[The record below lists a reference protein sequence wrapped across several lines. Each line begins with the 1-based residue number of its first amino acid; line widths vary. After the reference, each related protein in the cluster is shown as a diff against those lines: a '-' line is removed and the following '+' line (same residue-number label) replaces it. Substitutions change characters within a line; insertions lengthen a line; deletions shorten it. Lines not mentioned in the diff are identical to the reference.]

1 MTSKHFSQLQAIGFF
16 GPMDIQVADLAARMV
31 PEATDAA
38 LLAAALASRA
48 ISLGHACTNLADYA
62 GTSWREILSRELT
75 LARDFDERDI
85 QQNLDTYE
93 IECLANPPA
102 MLEAWIAAL
111 PASLFGKGDETGK
124 HRTILIQKD
133 GRVYLRRYWGYEN
146 TVERK
151 LVALNHQ
158 TTGQAVNDDALLEYF
173 QTDQKL
179 QQAAARN
186 AVEHRLS
193 LLSGGPGTGK
203 TYTLARAV
211 ALLGALHHDQG
222 NHIVV
227 RMVAPTGKAAVRMVE
242 SIKKAKQ
249 ELRAE
254 LSRQGKPDTHLS
266 AIPEEASTIH
276 RLLGSRY
283 HSPYFKHDATNP
295 LQADLVI
302 VDEASMVDLP
312 LMAKLL
318 DALPENC
325 ALMLVGDTDQLAS
338 VEPGRVYGDVCHAAE
353 HDGPLAG
360 SLTRLTK
367 SWRFPDDSVIGTISR
382 MVNAGNADA
391 AWEALQANETS
402 AQLQRLDAAN
412 LDEKNPAFRALT
424 KQQLRPYMEAKDA
437 ETALSAAANF
447 RILCALRN
455 GRFGVNTMNRHVE
468 NILSTMGLVPTRGH
482 YDHQLIMIKVNTPEL
497 NLFNGDVGV
506 ILAHKGNPQALEAW
520 FPDPET
526 GVRALPV
533 GLLPE
538 HETAFAMTIH
548 KSQGSEFPN
557 VALILPDHDDSPIL
571 TRELLYT
578 GITRVAINPQQN
590 TGKLTIWCSEQSFK
604 TATTRQTFR
613 STGLFQSPLPLTPEP
628 STKN

>member
-1 MTSKHFSQLQAIGFF
+1 MSCKQINQLQAIGFF
-16 GPMDIQVADLAARMV
+16 GAMDVQVADLASRVLPNAN
-31 PEATDAA
+31 DNA

-48 ISLGHACTNLADYA
+48 ISRGHACANLADYA
-62 GTSWREILSRELT
+62 GTSWRDILFRELP
-75 LARDFDERDI
+75 LGPGFDEQAT
-85 QQNLDTYE
+85 QQNIDAYE
-93 IECLANPPA
+93 IERLGNPPA
-102 MLEAWIAAL
+102 SLEAWLEDLPAAL
-111 PASLFGKGDETGK
+111 FGAGTETGTE
-124 HRTILIQKD
+124 RTLLIQKH
-133 GRVYLRRYWGYEN
+133 GRVYLRRFWSYEN
-146 TVERK
+146 KVERK
-151 LVALNHQ
+151 LVALKDQ
-158 TTGQAVNDDALLEYF
+158 ITGQTVTDSALLEYF
-173 QTDQKL
+173 KPDQPL

-186 AVEHRLS
+186 AVERRLS

-211 ALLGALHHDQG
+211 ALLGAFHHAQG
-222 NHIVV
+222 NPLIVS
-227 RMVAPTGKAAVRMVE
+227 MVAPTGKAAVRMVE

-254 LSRQGKPDTHLS
+254 LSAHGKSDAHLS
-266 AIPEEASTIH
+266 AIPEEATTIH

-318 DALPENC
+318 DAIPENC

-353 HDGPLAG
+353 NEGPLAG

-367 SWRFPDDSVIGTISR
+367 SWRFPDDSVIGSISR
-382 MVNAGNADA
+382 MVNQGLAEE
-391 AWEALQANETS
+391 AWQALQASAAS
-402 AQLQRLDAAN
+402 AQLQWLDATH
-412 LDEKNPAFRALT
+412 LDAQNAAFRTCIQQQMQPFMQAQDAVSAL
-424 KQQLRPYMEAKDA
+424 
-437 ETALSAAANF
+437 AAAGNF

-455 GRFGVNTMNRHVE
+455 GRFGVHTMNRHVE
-468 NILSTMGLVPTRGH
+468 QILATMGLVPNRGF
-482 YDHQLIMIKVNTPEL
+482 YDHQLIMITVNTPDL

-506 ILAHKGNPQALEAW
+506 ILAQKNHPQALEAW

-533 GLLPE
+533 GILPE

-548 KSQGSEFPN
+548 KSQGSEFPY
-557 VALILPDHDDSPIL
+557 VTLILPDRDDSPVL

-578 GITRVAINPQQN
+578 GITRVAINPQNQ

-604 TATTRQTFR
+604 TAITRQTFR
-613 STGLFQSPLPLTPEP
+613 STGLFHMPT
-628 STKN
+628 